1 MKSEEK
7 SASTE
12 ARLVGPLVL
21 MTCIDSALI
30 ALVGAL
36 ITPVSLY
43 EPDIYGAIPFW
54 SWVAV
59 LLALVVPIAS
69 YSVELLRQRLSEGL
83 VRWLVVAYASANVIF
98 LLLPWARYPAG
109 YDRWDSW
116 YHLAE
121 ATYVTKTGHTTS
133 TNIYPATHLLLA
145 TFAGSTGIQLR
156 QVFSVVPALMS
167 GFFLLSAY
175 AASAWAKIES
185 RQRFLVVLAV
195 SALQIVPAVFPIAF
209 SFVYIVWII
218 GFFLAL
224 APQLGRF
231 LLLLIL
237 FAALV
242 ITHLLTAI
250 SVVVGLVGIAIFFGR
265 KSRRLSRF
273 SIVSAVLV
281 LSWIFWFTQ
290 AYASPTLVIAAIIST
305 GTFRSREYS
314 QILAG
319 VGLSGFGA
327 LIVVAEIT
335 LARVAAILLG
345 LPGFVR
351 GMKWLFSR
359 SVTPESVL
367 FSWAGAN
374 LIVFLILGSLFGTGT
389 VGDIVDRFVSYGLFP
404 VGFLAAY
411 GFVRTSMRKASRIKR
426 SVLTTLVLGSVLAV
440 GQVAYFYPA
449 PGTARYNWE
458 AGTTDFYGLSWVA
471 DYIPPGKLVAASNDN
486 SAMLTALIGHDEA
499 TKLGFTMAM
508 KLPNHLGCDP
518 SSGGAPD
525 VMIVTS
531 FDIFVL
537 SRRGDI
543 RQGDL
548 DCVSKSAH
556 LNTVYDN
563 GAFRIFASRD
573 S

>member
-1 MKSEEK
+1 
-7 SASTE
+7 
-12 ARLVGPLVL
+12 
-21 MTCIDSALI
+21 MTCIDSGLVAL
-30 ALVGAL
+30 AGAL

-43 EPDIYGAIPFW
+43 EPDIYGAIPLW
-54 SWVAV
+54 SWVAA
-59 LLALVVPIAS
+59 LLSLVVPIAT
-69 YSVELLRQRLSEGL
+69 YSVQLLRRGLSEGL
-83 VRWLVVAYASANVIF
+83 VKWLVVAYVSANVIF
-98 LLLPWARYPAG
+98 LLLPWSRYPAG

-145 TFAGSTGIQLR
+145 MFAGSTGIPLR
-156 QVFSVVPALMS
+156 QVFSAAPALMS

-175 AASAWAKIES
+175 AASTWAKIES

-242 ITHLLTAI
+242 ITHLLSAI
-250 SVVVGLVGIAIFFGR
+250 SVVVGLVAIAIFFGR
-265 KSRRLSRF
+265 KSPPLNRF

-290 AYASPTLVIAAIIST
+290 AYASPTLVIADIIST

-319 VGLSGFGA
+319 VGLSGIGA
-327 LIVVAEIT
+327 LIVVAAIT

-351 GMKWLFSR
+351 GMKWFFSR
-359 SVTPESVL
+359 SVTPESML

-374 LIVFLILGSLFGTGT
+374 LIVFLILGSLFGAGT
-389 VGDIVDRFVSYGLFP
+389 IGDIVDRFVSYGLLP

-411 GFVRTSMRKASRIKR
+411 GFVRTSIKHASRVKR
-426 SVLTTLVLGSVLAV
+426 SVLTTLVLGCVLAV

-458 AGTTDFYGLSWVA
+458 AGTTDFHGLSWVA
-471 DYIPPGKLVAASNDN
+471 DYIPPDKLVAASNDN
-486 SAMLTALIGHDEA
+486 SAMLTALVGRDEA

-508 KLPNHLGCDP
+508 KLPSHLGCDP
-518 SSGGAPD
+518 SSGGPPD
-525 VMIVTS
+525 FMIVTS

-537 SRRGDI
+537 GRRGDI

-548 DCVSKSAH
+548 DCVSKSAQ

-563 GAFRIFASRD
+563 GALRIFARRD